1 MQNLMDITVCLEKI
15 EERKNMKSA
24 KVSIIVPFHNTEK
37 YIGICLKSLTEQT
50 YSDIE
55 IICINDGST
64 DSSRAIVEE
73 FQKEDARIHLF
84 DLDRSGPGISRNHGL
99 KKATGEYVM
108 FCDSDD
114 CYKSEMVS
122 SMVRLMTVDDEI
134 DLAIC
139 NCTLQDTNKTK
150 REDQSYL
157 CNDRNGIFELTQPL
171 KRAINIVLWNKI
183 FKTELLKKFN
193 IEFINTFF
201 HEDEN
206 FIFKYISISR
216 KINST
221 NKPLYIYLYRDGSLS
236 EETLKSSVHVT
247 EYLKCI
253 EDFSNFLEKNFLWD
267 KNSQY
272 FAEAIIHGSYLA
284 QHKNLNE
291 KNRKLLITGI
301 YSLSQKID
309 IQKINNDKIRKCI
322 FEIQKGHIAHE
333 QFNPLIEMHQTE
345 KSVPIVFA
353 CDDNYIKYLS
363 VTLQSIIEHAS
374 QNYIYHI
381 IILDCG
387 IEQTSIGVI
396 EKQIASYTNFTL
408 HVISVKAFLQEHKT
422 YFKEKDHFTAA
433 IYGRLLIPEICSK
446 FDKAIYCDTDM
457 IFGRDIA
464 ELMLFDLKDNY
475 IAAVIDSK
483 VEIDRR
489 GDPWWASYF
498 GKKLFLEI
506 KNFYVNSGLLVF
518 NLKKWRKLSIHSQC
532 IKLLAASKE
541 FIFPD
546 QDVINMICK
555 NKIYY
560 LDQSWNC
567 TCPVKSII
575 SDKSSIKVINES
587 VFLEDLTSQYNIA
600 YNGSNTVLHYTSSKK
615 PWNSPTMEKA
625 EKWWAYC
632 KKTEFYEQIL
642 FQNTSR
648 QIQNHLI
655 DFKTSDSNNSFRRQV
670 METGNYTRIIK
681 NYYLLGLS
689 VLKTKTTAESKKYYL
704 FGIRFAKTVK
714 NLHRKKYYILGLRVF
729 TLKVW
734 KN

>member
-1 MQNLMDITVCLEKI
+1 MTVCSEKI
-15 EERKNMKSA
+15 EERKNMTKA

-37 YIGICLKSLTEQT
+37 YIGTCLKSLTEQT

-73 FQKEDARIHLF
+73 FQKEDKRIHLF

-99 KKATGEYVM
+99 KKATGKYVM

-114 CYKSEMVS
+114 SCKPEMVS
-122 SMVRLMTVDDEI
+122 SMVRLMTVDDEV

-150 REDQSYL
+150 RENAHYL

-193 IEFINTFF
+193 IEFINTIF

-206 FIFKYISISR
+206 FVFKYISVSR

-236 EETLKSSVHVT
+236 EETLKSSVHVA

-253 EDFSNFLEKNFLWD
+253 EDFSNFLEKNSLWD

-272 FAEAIIHGSYLA
+272 FAEAIIYGSYLA

-309 IQKINNDKIRKCI
+309 IQKINNDKVRKYI
-322 FEIQKGHIAHE
+322 FEIQKGYIAHE
-333 QFNPLIEMHQTE
+333 QFNPLIEMQQTE

-374 QNYIYHI
+374 QNYIYHV

-387 IEQTSIGVI
+387 IEQASISVI
-396 EKQIASYTNFTL
+396 EKQIARYTNFTL
-408 HVISVKAFLQEHKT
+408 YIISATAFLKKHKK
-422 YFKEKDHFTAA
+422 YFKEKWHFTAA

-475 IAAVIDSK
+475 IAAVIDANNEFERK
-483 VEIDRR
+483 GNPQRANYVEQ
-489 GDPWWASYF
+489 
-498 GKKLFLEI
+498 KLSLEI
-506 KNFYVNSGLLVF
+506 ESFYVNSGLLVF
-518 NLKKWRKLSIHSQC
+518 NLKKWRELSIHNQC
-532 IKLLAASKE
+532 IKLLADSND
-541 FIFPD
+541 FLFPD
-546 QDVINMICK
+546 QDVINIVCK
-555 NKIYY
+555 NKIHY

-567 TCPVKSII
+567 TCYTI
-575 SDKSSIKVINES
+575 SLIKDNPSSIKAINES
-587 VFLEDLTSQYNIA
+587 VFLENLFAQFTTA
-600 YNGSNTVLHYTSSKK
+600 YHGSDTVLHYTGPK
-615 PWNSPTMEKA
+615 PWNNPTMEKA

-655 DFKTSDSNNSFRRQV
+655 DFKTSDNPFQRQE
-670 METGNYTRIIK
+670 MQTDNYTRIIK

-689 VLKTKTTAESKKYYL
+689 ILKTKTTAESKKYYL

-714 NLHRKKYYILGLRVF
+714 NLHKKKYYFLGLRVF